1 MLLKQKAHIPP
12 STCEAKVKTRPFCF
26 TQLPNASGMN
36 IQIIQA
42 AAKAVLALIKI
53 IKILWVQR

>member
-12 STCEAKVKTRPFCF
+12 ITCEVKVKTGPVCF

-42 AAKAVLALIKI
+42 AAKAVQALIKI
-53 IKILWVQR
+53 IKIL

>member
-1 MLLKQKAHIPP
+1 MPP
-12 STCEAKVKTRPFCF
+12 STCEVNVTTWPVCF

-36 IQIIQA
+36 IQTIQA

-53 IKILWVQR
+53 IKIL